1 MPIDAIVE
9 QPSEA
14 DDKRGTT
21 RWRIRLEVPGSL
33 NDERANVVIHDISTA
48 GMLIETRSKLE
59 VGQDI
64 AVSLPEAENVTANIV
79 WQDEPLFGCR
89 FDKPLPQAALS
100 AARLRNPVRS
110 SADPIAVE
118 PQSRVPE
125 MLPARL
131 RRLRRERGLSRT
143 ALSERTG
150 FSKPTL
156 WAWET
161 GKTTPRRTNLLILA
175 EIFGLTEQQLLLGE
189 NIVQQTERT
198 TAQSA
203 SERISAAVD
212 LAKSQIAQIAGVDK
226 SMVHIYIEY

>member
-1 MPIDAIVE
+1 
-9 QPSEA
+9 
-14 DDKRGTT
+14 
-21 RWRIRLEVPGSL
+21 
-33 NDERANVVIHDISTA
+33 
-48 GMLIETRSKLE
+48 MLIETRSKLE